1 MRFVVEL
8 HAYFGLKI
16 EYTDGGAVGST
27 RMKRRSF
34 LKGGLALG
42 ACTFPTIIPA
52 RVLGQEV
59 PSKKIQVGIIG
70 CGRIANSM
78 DIHGVWHNRD
88 LARIVA
94 LSDCDAK
101 RLNATRLS
109 VAQRF
114 GSQVDDIKV
123 YADYRALLA
132 DPTVD
137 AVMLCTPEH
146 WHAQQCVEAAFAG
159 KDVYVQKPLAMSI
172 YESHTIAAAME
183 GQKRVFHIGTQQR
196 SEGVGTFGKQFRQ
209 AAEFVRSG
217 RLGRLQRI
225 EIGLPSDPPE
235 SKKAPLAQPVPSTLN
250 YDRWLG
256 ATPAEVYSELRT
268 HPQGKDD
275 QVNYGR
281 PGWMVIQNYSMGMIA
296 NWGAHHIDIAQWAMG
311 VEAVPVA
318 IEGHAEYPPRRLW
331 DAHGRLDVSLRY
343 SNGALM
349 HIANEDT
356 YPNGVRFIGEN
367 GWIFCSR
374 GSAKATI
381 ADPGVGGKHG
391 RWRPLEYSH
400 ADLVAG
406 EPEVV
411 LARNAFNHHRA
422 WFEGILARKTTMIS
436 PHEACSSSVAC
447 VLAYN
452 AMCLGRPL
460 RWNAAKGRYRGDRE
474 ANAMLARPERAPY
487 GLQRTI
493 KHHGWKV

>member
-1 MRFVVEL
+1 
-8 HAYFGLKI
+8 
-16 EYTDGGAVGST
+16 
-27 RMKRRSF
+27 MKRRSF

-52 RVLGQEV
+52 RDLGQEV

-123 YADYRALLA
+123 YADYAFTPDPQRCRHALYPNIGIA
-132 DPTVD
+132 
-137 AVMLCTPEH
+137 AVLKPPLR
-146 WHAQQCVEAAFAG
+146 
-159 KDVYVQKPLAMSI
+159 KDVYVKSLCDSI
-172 YESHTIAAAME
+172 YESTPSRPME
-183 GQKRVFHIGTQQR
+183 GQKRVFHIALNNVR
-196 SEGVGTFGKQFRQ
+196 KARTFGKKFRQ

-281 PGWMVIQNYSMGMIA
+281 PGWMVIQNYSMA
-296 NWGAHHIDIAQWAMG
+296 
-311 VEAVPVA
+311 
-318 IEGHAEYPPRRLW
+318 
-331 DAHGRLDVSLRY
+331 
-343 SNGALM
+343 
-349 HIANEDT
+349 
-356 YPNGVRFIGEN
+356 
-367 GWIFCSR
+367 
-374 GSAKATI
+374 
-381 ADPGVGGKHG
+381 
-391 RWRPLEYSH
+391 
-400 ADLVAG
+400 
-406 EPEVV
+406 
-411 LARNAFNHHRA
+411 
-422 WFEGILARKTTMIS
+422 
-436 PHEACSSSVAC
+436 
-447 VLAYN
+447 
-452 AMCLGRPL
+452 
-460 RWNAAKGRYRGDRE
+460 
-474 ANAMLARPERAPY
+474 
-487 GLQRTI
+487 
-493 KHHGWKV
+493 